1 MFEHMQAAPA
11 DAILRT
17 MVEHRNDPRSHKI
30 DLGVGVYKTP
40 GGMTPVLATVKVA
53 EQELIDSQTTK
64 TYLGSAGSAEF
75 SAAMLKLTFG
85 NAALADRLVTLQT
98 PGGSGSLR
106 VAAGVILKAGMSKTV
121 WVGDPTWANHIPLLG
136 NAGLELKTV
145 PYYDRETHS
154 LREADYLEAL
164 RQAPAG
170 DIVLL
175 HACCHNPSGI
185 DPDASQWKAIADIIV
200 ERELIPMID
209 MAYQGFGS
217 GLDEDAL
224 IIRELADRVP
234 EMIVC
239 NSCSKNFG
247 LYRDRVGALSILVRD
262 TATRDRVQS
271 QSNTIVRTLY
281 SMPPDHGAA
290 VVNIIL
296 SDDALRAQWEGE
308 VADMR
313 TRISGMRR
321 LLHDALADKAPGR
334 DFSHLVRARGMFCF
348 LGVTPEQV
356 ARLKQEHAV
365 YMVDSSRIN
374 VAGIN
379 DDNVE
384 HLATS
389 IAAVLD

>member
-17 MVEHRNDPRSHKI
+17 MVEHRDDPRPHKI

-40 GGMTPVLATVKVA
+40 EGVTPVLASVKVA
-53 EQELIDSQTTK
+53 EQELLDSQTTK
-64 TYLGSAGSAEF
+64 TYLGSSGSADF
-75 SAAMLKLTFG
+75 NAAMAELTFG
-85 NAALADRLVTLQT
+85 NNDLADRLVTLQT

-106 VAAGVILKAGMSKTV
+106 VAAGVILKADRSRTI
-121 WVGDPTWANHIPLLG
+121 WVGEPTWANHIPLLG

-154 LREADYLEAL
+154 LREDEYLDAL
-164 RQAPAG
+164 RHAPAG
-170 DIVLL
+170 DIVLM

-185 DPDASQWKAIADIIV
+185 DPTPEQWKAIADIIV
-200 ERELIPMID
+200 ERGLVPMID
-209 MAYQGFGS
+209 MAYQGFGD
-217 GLDEDAL
+217 GLAEDAL

-247 LYRDRVGALSILVRD
+247 LYRDRVGLLSVLVRD
-262 TATRDRVQS
+262 AATRDIVQS

-296 SDDALRAQWEGE
+296 NDPSLRSQWESE

-321 LLHDALADKAPGR
+321 LFHDALADKAPSR

-356 ARLKQEHAV
+356 ERLKKEHAV

-379 DDNVE
+379 ADNVE
-384 HLATS
+384 HLAAS
-389 IAAVLD
+389 VAAVLD